1 MTIQKKLNEQLS
13 EVTYFMIFSEFLKLG
28 CTSFGGPIA
37 HIGFFRE
44 HFVNKKNWMDDKNF
58 LDIVSFSNFL
68 PGPSSSQVGM
78 CIGFLQKGSLGAFFA
93 WLGFTLPSAIIM
105 IGSAYGLLFYSD
117 FFTNGLLSG
126 IKACVVVIVFQAI
139 LGMSKQFLNDYKKIL
154 ITLVT
159 TIILIFFTNNNYQ
172 ILLIIISGVLGNF
185 LFYEKIKAKQIS
197 SSIDYNPLIYLF
209 LFAIMLLSFPILNQ
223 IYNSDIILIS
233 DKFFRVGSLVFGGG
247 HVVLPLLQN
256 EIVNFNLIDKN
267 TFLFGYGLA
276 QIIPGPLFTFSGFL
290 GASMDLSQHKILL
303 GVISLIMIFIPSF
316 LLVFGVMPYWSV
328 LRNIPKVKA
337 FFIGVNA
344 CVVGLLI
351 SAFYNPVIISSL
363 NDYQSIILLSISIV
377 LILLIKTP
385 QWASVIIVAA
395 IGKMMDLDILNF
407 SFDFLI

>member
-1 MTIQKKLNEQLS
+1 MTKQKKLNEQLN
-13 EVTYFMIFSEFLKLG
+13 EVTYFMIFFEFLKLG

-44 HFVNKKNWMDDKNF
+44 HFVNKKKWMDDKNF

-78 CIGFLQKGSLGAFFA
+78 CIGYLQKGSLGAFLA

-105 IGSAYGLLFYSD
+105 VGSAYGLLFYND

-159 TIILIFFTNNNYQ
+159 TLILIFFTNNTYQ

-197 SSIDYNPLIYLF
+197 LSIDYKPLFYLF
-209 LFAIMLLSFPILNQ
+209 LFAIILLIFPILNQ

-256 EIVNFNLIDKN
+256 EIVNFNLIDKD

-276 QIIPGPLFTFSGFL
+276 QIIPGPLFTLSGF
-290 GASMDLSQHKILL
+290 
-303 GVISLIMIFIPSF
+303 
-316 LLVFGVMPYWSV
+316 
-328 LRNIPKVKA
+328 
-337 FFIGVNA
+337 
-344 CVVGLLI
+344 
-351 SAFYNPVIISSL
+351 
-363 NDYQSIILLSISIV
+363 
-377 LILLIKTP
+377 
-385 QWASVIIVAA
+385 
-395 IGKMMDLDILNF
+395 
-407 SFDFLI
+407 